1 MLRQN
6 AAGEGFNF
14 AEGDCFKAT
23 CPLKAKAKAANAA
36 EQVKDTQLHSPA
48 PMPIISIRYRQPN
61 RQATPI
67 VSRIILRPRTIQ
79 PRFRWQRGGRR

>member
-1 MLRQN
+1 MFRQN

-14 AEGDCFKAT
+14 AESDRLKSA
-23 CPLKAKAKAANAA
+23 CPLKAKAKAADAA

-67 VSRIILRPRTIQ
+67 MSRIILRPSCGLR
-79 PRFRWQRGGRR
+79 